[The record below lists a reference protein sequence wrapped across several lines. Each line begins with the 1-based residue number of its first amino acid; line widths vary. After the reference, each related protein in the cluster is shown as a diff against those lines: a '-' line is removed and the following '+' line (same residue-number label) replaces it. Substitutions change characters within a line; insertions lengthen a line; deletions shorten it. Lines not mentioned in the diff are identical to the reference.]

1 MLNILRKFFDFVG
14 MKNKRK
20 FQISIILSVFQAL
33 SAAMKIPAMMLVL
46 QAMIEDRLTG
56 MVILQS
62 LGIMLGG
69 LLVENI
75 VKYKATMLQTEGGY
89 DGAAFKRIEIA
100 EHLRYLPMGY
110 FNRNSLGSITSV
122 TTNTMEH
129 LADIGTRAVMLS
141 TSGLINT
148 GVILLLVLIYDW
160 RAGLVGIIGTTL
172 FLILNAYM
180 QKQSVT
186 AAADKVE
193 CDKVL
198 VSQIMEYLQ
207 GIAEVKSYNL
217 FGKTTKKLNDAID
230 RSRVANT
237 AAEVT
242 FMPHITIQNIV
253 CKLTGA
259 AMMLCSVL
267 LYLNE
272 KMELLICIGMSV
284 CAFIVFQSLE
294 LAGAFSSLL
303 RMINFCVDKGQEIMD
318 IPGMDIDGK
327 DIAPAHYDIELK
339 NVTFSYEKRKII
351 DGISLRIPEK
361 TTTAIVGPSGGGK
374 TTLCNLISRFWDVD
388 GGNVMLDG
396 HDVREYSVDSLMKN
410 FSFVFQNV
418 YLFSDTI
425 ANNIRFGKEDAS
437 MEEVILAAKK
447 ACCHDFI
454 MNLPEGYDT
463 VIGEGGATL
472 SGGEKQRI
480 SIARAIMKDSP
491 IIILDEATA
500 NVDPENEKELVEAIE
515 SLTKEKTIIMIAHR
529 LKTVRNADQI
539 AVVNNGKIEQLG
551 KHEELMKQDGI
562 YRRFVNA
569 REFAAGWKL

>member
-1 MLNILRKFFDFVG
+1 MLKSLKKFFSFVG
-14 MKNKRK
+14 EKNKKK
-20 FQISIILSVFQAL
+20 FQLSIVLSVIQSL
-33 SAAMKIPAMMLVL
+33 SSAMKIPAIMLIL
-46 QAMIEDRLTG
+46 QAMLEDKLTG
-56 MVILQS
+56 TVIWQS
-62 LGIMLGG
+62 VGIMLAG
-69 LLVENI
+69 LLVENV

-110 FNRNSLGSITSV
+110 FNANSLGHITSV

-129 LADIGTRAVMLS
+129 LGDIGTRAVMLS
-141 TSGLINT
+141 TTGLINT
-148 GVILLLVLIYDW
+148 GVILLMVTVYDW
-160 RAGLVGIIGTTL
+160 RIGLVGIAGSL
-172 FLILNAYM
+172 FFLALNAYM
-180 QKQSVT
+180 QKLSAETSAEKIESDQL
-186 AAADKVE
+186 
-193 CDKVL
+193 L

-207 GIAEVKSYNL
+207 GISEVKSYNL
-217 FGKTTKKLNDAID
+217 FGNTSRKLNDAID
-230 RSRVANT
+230 RSTRANT

-242 FMPHITIQNIV
+242 YMPHITVQNTI
-253 CKLTGA
+253 CKVTGA

-267 LYLNE
+267 LFLNDR
-272 KMELLICIGMSV
+272 MDLITCIGMSI
-284 CAFIVFQSLE
+284 CAFMVFSALE

-303 RMINFCVDKGQEIMD
+303 RMIDMCVDKGQEIMD
-318 IPGMDIDGK
+318 IPGMDIDGE

-339 NVTFSYEKRKII
+339 NVIFSYDKRKII

-388 GGNVMLDG
+388 GGAVTLDG
-396 HDVREYSVDSLMKN
+396 RNIREYSVDSLMKN

-425 ANNIRFGKEDAS
+425 ANNIRFGREDAS
-437 MEEVILAAKK
+437 MDEVMEAAKK

-454 MNLPEGYDT
+454 MALPDGYDT

-500 NVDPENEKELVEAIE
+500 NVDPENEKELVEAID

-529 LKTVRNADQI
+529 LKTVQSADQI
-539 AVVNNGKIEQLG
+539 VVVNEGKIEQLG
-551 KHEELMKQDGI
+551 RHEELMRQDGI

-569 REFAAGWKL
+569 REAAASWKL